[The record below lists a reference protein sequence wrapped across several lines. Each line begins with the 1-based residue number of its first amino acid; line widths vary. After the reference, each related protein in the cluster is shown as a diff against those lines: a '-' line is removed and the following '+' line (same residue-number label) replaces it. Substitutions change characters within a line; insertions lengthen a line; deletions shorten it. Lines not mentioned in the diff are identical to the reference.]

1 MQLRTNNLKFMNKTT
16 TLFAMLI
23 SISAQFYAQEITEQD
38 STITKQDTVSVKN
51 TLVIQD
57 TLTVKESLAV
67 GDTLTNGNSIVATGL
82 SVNDSLAIKKEAD
95 TIKPVFQKMKIDGV
109 AAVIGENVILDS
121 DIDIQYQQLIS
132 EGVSSADVSRCELA
146 GSLFENK
153 LYAHHAVQDS
163 IVVRDA
169 EINSMVDQQL
179 SYMTNELG
187 TVEKVLRLYKKDN
200 LDEFKKE
207 LFEIN
212 KSNRLSEQMR
222 SKIIEDIE
230 ITPEEVRE
238 FFDDIP
244 KDDRPLFGTEV
255 ELAQIVIEPKVPEE
269 EEQKVIDR
277 LNQFRED
284 IVEKGSS
291 FATKA
296 VLYSQ
301 DPGSKSTG
309 GKYTMNRKTNFAKEF
324 KDVAFSLGEQEVS
337 EPFKTDFGWH
347 LLKVD
352 KIRGEEIDV
361 RHILLVPDVTRKSVD
376 EAKRR
381 IDSIRTSIVS
391 KSIDFTEAARKFSDE
406 KETKEDGGQL
416 INPTTGDTHF
426 ELTKIDP
433 ILYDQVSK
441 LKTNE
446 VSLVI
451 PDQDRQGRKKFKLI
465 TVLNRYD
472 EHIADYS
479 KDYLKIQELALRK
492 KQIDAIRKWQNE
504 KITDTYI
511 KINGDYRDCEYSG
524 NWLKKEK

>member
-1 MQLRTNNLKFMNKTT
+1 MRLKINNLK
-16 TLFAMLI
+16 LI
-23 SISAQFYAQEITEQD
+23 IKNIAYLAILSIFGVNQIEAQDIIEDTEKEEEIEVAE
-38 STITKQDTVSVKN
+38 VSV
-51 TLVIQD
+51 
-57 TLTVKESLAV
+57 
-67 GDTLTNGNSIVATGL
+67 
-82 SVNDSLAIKKEAD
+82 DSL
-95 TIKPVFQKMKIDGV
+95 KPFERIKIDGV
-109 AAVIGENVILDS
+109 AAVIGEHVILDS
-121 DIDIQYQQLIS
+121 DIAVAYQQLIS
-132 EGVSSADVSRCELA
+132 EGVSKEDVSRCELA
-146 GSLFENK
+146 GSLFESK

-163 IVVRDA
+163 VIVSDGEV
-169 EINSMVDQQL
+169 NSMVDQQL
-179 SYMTNELG
+179 SYMTRELG
-187 TVEKVLRLYKKDN
+187 TLEKVLKFYKKDDI
-200 LDEFKKE
+200 DEFRKE

-222 SKIIEDIE
+222 SKIIEEVE

-244 KDDRPLFGTEV
+244 EDERPLFGTEL
-255 ELAQIVIEPKVPEE
+255 ELAQIVIEPKVPDE

-277 LNQFRED
+277 LKQFRTD
-284 IVEKGSS
+284 IVESGSS

-301 DPGSKSTG
+301 DPGSKSKG
-309 GKYTMNRKTNFAKEF
+309 GKYTLNRQTPFAKEF
-324 KDVAFSLGEQEVS
+324 KDIAFSLQEGEVS

-347 LLKVD
+347 IVQLDKV
-352 KIRGEEIDV
+352 RGEEIDV
-361 RHILLVPDVTRKSVD
+361 RHILLVPEVTRTSI
-376 EAKRR
+376 EGAKKLV
-381 IDSIRTSIVS
+381 DSIRTSIVDG
-391 KSIDFTEAARKFSDE
+391 KIGFKEAARQFSDE

-416 INPTTGDTHF
+416 LNPTTGDTRF

-472 EHIADYS
+472 EHIADYA

-492 KQIDAIRKWQNE
+492 KQIEAIRKWQEE
-504 KITDTYI
+504 KINDTYI
-511 KINGDYRDCEYSG
+511 KLNGEYRDCEYSG
-524 NWLKKEK
+524 NWLKKDK

>member
-1 MQLRTNNLKFMNKTT
+1 MK
-16 TLFAMLI
+16 
-23 SISAQFYAQEITEQD
+23 SIIKNATFLVALLLVGTGTQIYAQEIIED
-38 STITKQDTVSVKN
+38 VK
-51 TLVIQD
+51 
-57 TLTVKESLAV
+57 KEV
-67 GDTLTNGNSIVATGL
+67 EKKED
-82 SVNDSLAIKKEAD
+82 SVNPSDRI
-95 TIKPVFQKMKIDGV
+95 KIDGV
-109 AAVIGENVILDS
+109 AAVIGEYVILDS
-121 DIDIQYQQLIS
+121 DVTIAYQQLIS
-132 EGVSSADVSRCELA
+132 EGVSAADVSRCELA

-163 IVVRDA
+163 VLVTDA
-169 EINSMVDQQL
+169 EVSSMVDQQL
-179 SYMTNELG
+179 SYMIREIG
-187 TVEKVLRLYKKDN
+187 TIDKVIKYYRKESEED
-200 LDEFKKE
+200 FRKE

-212 KSNRLSEQMR
+212 KGNRLAEQMR
-222 SKIIEDIE
+222 SKIVEE
-230 ITPEEVRE
+230 VEVTPEEVRE
-238 FFDDIP
+238 FFDEIP
-244 KDDRPLFGTEV
+244 EDERPLFGTEL
-255 ELAQIVIEPKVPEE
+255 ELAQIVIDPKIPEE

-277 LNQFRED
+277 LKQFRTD
-284 IVEKGSS
+284 IVENGSS

-301 DPGSKSTG
+301 DPGSKSKG
-309 GKYTMNRKTNFAKEF
+309 GKYTLNRQTPFAKEF
-324 KDVAFSLGEQEVS
+324 KDVAFSLQVEEVS

-347 LLKVD
+347 IIQLDKV
-352 KIRGEEIDV
+352 RGEEIDV
-361 RHILLVPDVTRKSVD
+361 RHILLIPDVTRESV
-376 EAKRR
+376 EVAQKLV
-381 IDSIRTSIVS
+381 DSVRTEIVNGTIGF
-391 KSIDFTEAARKFSDE
+391 KDAARKFSDE

-416 INPTTGDTHF
+416 LNPTTGDTRF

-465 TVLNRYD
+465 TVLNRFD

-492 KQIDAIRKWQNE
+492 KQIEAIRKWQEE

-511 KINGDYRDCEYSG
+511 KINGEYRDCEYSG

>member
-1 MQLRTNNLKFMNKTT
+1 MLLKTNNLK
-16 TLFAMLI
+16 
-23 SISAQFYAQEITEQD
+23 SIINNITSLVTVLLLSVCSHIHAQE
-38 STITKQDTVSVKN
+38 
-51 TLVIQD
+51 VIED
-57 TLTVKESLAV
+57 A
-67 GDTLTNGNSIVATGL
+67 
-82 SVNDSLAIKKEAD
+82 KKEVEKRED
-95 TIKPVFQKMKIDGV
+95 SIKPSDKIKIDGV
-109 AAVIGENVILDS
+109 AAVIGEHVILDS
-121 DIDIQYQQLIS
+121 DITIAYQQLIS
-132 EGVSSADVSRCELA
+132 EGVSAADVSRCELA

-163 IVVRDA
+163 VLVTDA
-169 EINSMVDQQL
+169 EVNSMVDQQL
-179 SYMTNELG
+179 SYMTREIG
-187 TVEKVLRLYKKDN
+187 TMEKVLKFYRKDSQE
-200 LDEFKKE
+200 EFRKE

-212 KSNRLSEQMR
+212 KSNRLAEQMR
-222 SKIIEDIE
+222 SKIVEDVE

-244 KDDRPLFGTEV
+244 KEERPLFGTEL
-255 ELAQIVIEPKVPEE
+255 ELAQIVIEPKIPEE

-277 LNQFRED
+277 LKEFRTD

-301 DPGSKSTG
+301 DPGSKSKG
-309 GKYTMNRKTNFAKEF
+309 GKYTLNRQTPFAKEF
-324 KDVAFSLGEQEVS
+324 KDVAFSLQVGEVS

-347 LLKVD
+347 IIQLD

-361 RHILLVPDVTRKSVD
+361 RHILLIPDVTRESV
-376 EAKRR
+376 EVAQKLV
-381 IDSIRTSIVS
+381 DSVRAAVVS
-391 KSIDFTEAARKFSDE
+391 GTIGFKEAARKFSDE

-416 INPTTGDTHF
+416 LNPTTGDTRF

-465 TVLNRYD
+465 TVLNRFD

-479 KDYLKIQELALRK
+479 KDYLKIQELGLRK
-492 KQIDAIRKWQNE
+492 KQIEVIRKWQEE
-504 KITDTYI
+504 KIDATYI
-511 KINGDYRDCEYSG
+511 KINGEYRDCEYSG

>member
-1 MQLRTNNLKFMNKTT
+1 MLLKTNNLKSIIKNAICLAALL
-16 TLFAMLI
+16 LFGAGTQI
-23 SISAQFYAQEITEQD
+23 YAQEIIED
-38 STITKQDTVSVKN
+38 V
-51 TLVIQD
+51 
-57 TLTVKESLAV
+57 
-67 GDTLTNGNSIVATGL
+67 
-82 SVNDSLAIKKEAD
+82 KKEAEKKED
-95 TIKPVFQKMKIDGV
+95 SVKPFEKVKIDGV
-109 AAVIGENVILDS
+109 AAVIGEYVILDS
-121 DIDIQYQQLIS
+121 DVAIAYQQLIS
-132 EGVSSADVSRCELA
+132 EGVSAADVSRCELA

-163 IVVRDA
+163 VLVTEA
-169 EINSMVDQQL
+169 EVNSMVDQQL
-179 SYMTNELG
+179 SYMTRELG
-187 TVEKVLRLYKKDN
+187 TMDKVLKFYRKDSEE
-200 LDEFKKE
+200 DFRKE

-212 KSNRLSEQMR
+212 KGNRLAEQMR
-222 SKIIEDIE
+222 SKIVEDVE
-230 ITPEEVRE
+230 VTPEEVRE

-244 KDDRPLFGTEV
+244 EDERPLFGTEL
-255 ELAQIVIEPKVPEE
+255 ELAQIVIDPKIPEE

-277 LNQFRED
+277 LKQFRTD
-284 IVEKGSS
+284 IVENGSS

-301 DPGSKSTG
+301 DPGSKSKG
-309 GKYTMNRKTNFAKEF
+309 GKYTLNRQTPFAKEF
-324 KDVAFSLGEQEVS
+324 KDVAFSLQVGEVS

-347 LLKVD
+347 IIQLDKV
-352 KIRGEEIDV
+352 RGEEIDV
-361 RHILLVPDVTRKSVD
+361 RHILLTPDVTRESIEV
-376 EAKRR
+376 AKKLV
-381 IDSIRTSIVS
+381 DSIRAEVVNGTIGF
-391 KSIDFTEAARKFSDE
+391 KDAARKFSDE

-416 INPTTGDTHF
+416 LNPTTGDTRF

-465 TVLNRYD
+465 TVLNRFD

-492 KQIDAIRKWQNE
+492 KQIEAIRKWQEE
-504 KITDTYI
+504 KINDTYI
-511 KINGDYRDCEYSG
+511 KINGEYRDCEYSG

>member
-1 MQLRTNNLKFMNKTT
+1 MK
-16 TLFAMLI
+16 
-23 SISAQFYAQEITEQD
+23 SIIKNATFLVALLLVGTGTQIYAQEIIED
-38 STITKQDTVSVKN
+38 VK
-51 TLVIQD
+51 
-57 TLTVKESLAV
+57 KEV
-67 GDTLTNGNSIVATGL
+67 EKKED
-82 SVNDSLAIKKEAD
+82 SVNPSDRI
-95 TIKPVFQKMKIDGV
+95 KIDGV
-109 AAVIGENVILDS
+109 AAVIGEYVILDS
-121 DIDIQYQQLIS
+121 DVTIAYQQLIS
-132 EGVSSADVSRCELA
+132 EGVSATDVSRCELA

-163 IVVRDA
+163 VLVTDA
-169 EINSMVDQQL
+169 EVSSMVDQQL
-179 SYMTNELG
+179 SYMIREIG
-187 TVEKVLRLYKKDN
+187 TIDKVIKYYRKESEED
-200 LDEFKKE
+200 FRKE

-212 KSNRLSEQMR
+212 KGNRLAEQMR
-222 SKIIEDIE
+222 SKIVEE
-230 ITPEEVRE
+230 VEVTPEEVRE
-238 FFDDIP
+238 FFDEIP
-244 KDDRPLFGTEV
+244 EDERPLFGTEL
-255 ELAQIVIEPKVPEE
+255 ELAQIVIDPKIPEE

-277 LNQFRED
+277 LKQFRTD
-284 IVEKGSS
+284 IVENGSS

-301 DPGSKSTG
+301 DPGSKSKG
-309 GKYTMNRKTNFAKEF
+309 GKYTLNRQTPFAKEF
-324 KDVAFSLGEQEVS
+324 KDVAFSLQVEEVS

-347 LLKVD
+347 IIQLDKV
-352 KIRGEEIDV
+352 RGEEIDV
-361 RHILLVPDVTRKSVD
+361 RHILLIPDVTRESV
-376 EAKRR
+376 EVAQKLV
-381 IDSIRTSIVS
+381 DSVRTEIVNGTIGF
-391 KSIDFTEAARKFSDE
+391 KDAARKFSDE

-416 INPTTGDTHF
+416 LNPTTGDTRF

-465 TVLNRYD
+465 TVLNRFD

-492 KQIDAIRKWQNE
+492 KQIEAIRKWQEE

-511 KINGDYRDCEYSG
+511 KINGEYRDCEYSG

>member
-1 MQLRTNNLKFMNKTT
+1 MK
-16 TLFAMLI
+16 LI
-23 SISAQFYAQEITEQD
+23 SKKILYTAVLLLLVSSMPIYAQEIIDDE
-38 STITKQDTVSVKN
+38 
-51 TLVIQD
+51 
-57 TLTVKESLAV
+57 VKEV
-67 GDTLTNGNSIVATGL
+67 TEEKNE
-82 SVNDSLAIKKEAD
+82 SVEPSQRI
-95 TIKPVFQKMKIDGV
+95 KIDGV
-109 AAVIGENVILDS
+109 AAVIGEYVILDS
-121 DIDIQYQQLIS
+121 DVAIAYQQLVS
-132 EGVSSADVSRCELA
+132 EGVSVEDVSRCQLA

-163 IVVRDA
+163 VLVTDA
-169 EINSMVDQQL
+169 EVNSMVDQQL
-179 SYMTNELG
+179 SYMTRELG
-187 TVEKVLRLYKKDN
+187 TIEKVLKLYKKDD
-200 LDEFKKE
+200 LDDFKKE
-207 LFEIN
+207 LFQIN
-212 KSNRLSEQMR
+212 KANRLSEQMR
-222 SKIIEDIE
+222 SKIIEEVE

-238 FFDDIP
+238 FFDEIP
-244 KDDRPLFGTEV
+244 EKERPLFGTEI

-277 LNQFRED
+277 LKQFRID
-284 IVEKGSS
+284 IIENGSS

-309 GKYTMNRKTNFAKEF
+309 GKYTINRQAQFAKEF
-324 KDVAFSLGEQEVS
+324 KDVAFSLQEGEVS

-347 LLKVD
+347 IVQLD
-352 KIRGEEIDV
+352 KIKGENIDV
-361 RHILLVPDVTRKSVD
+361 RHILLVPEVTRESIDK
-376 EAKRR
+376 AKKLV
-381 IDSIRTSIVS
+381 DSIRTGIISGNM
-391 KSIDFTEAARKFSDE
+391 DFKKAARKFSDE

-416 INPTTGDTHF
+416 LNPTTGDTRF

-441 LKTNE
+441 LKMNE

-472 EHIADYS
+472 EHIANYS

-492 KQIDAIRKWQNE
+492 KQITAIRKWQEE
-504 KITDTYI
+504 KINDTYV
-511 KINGDYRDCEYSG
+511 KLNGDYRDCEYSG

>member
-1 MQLRTNNLKFMNKTT
+1 MLLKTNNLKSIIKNATWLAVLM
-16 TLFAMLI
+16 LFCAGT
-23 SISAQFYAQEITEQD
+23 QVYAQEIIEDVKKKTEKKED
-38 STITKQDTVSVKN
+38 SVKPFER
-51 TLVIQD
+51 I
-57 TLTVKESLAV
+57 
-67 GDTLTNGNSIVATGL
+67 
-82 SVNDSLAIKKEAD
+82 
-95 TIKPVFQKMKIDGV
+95 KIDGV
-109 AAVIGENVILDS
+109 AAVIGEYVILES
-121 DIDIQYQQLIS
+121 DITIAYQQLIS
-132 EGVSSADVSRCELA
+132 EGVSAEDVGRCELA

-163 IVVRDA
+163 VIVTDA
-169 EINSMVDQQL
+169 EVNSMVDQQL
-179 SYMTNELG
+179 SYMTRELG
-187 TVEKVLRLYKKDN
+187 TLDKVLKFYRKDSEE
-200 LDEFKKE
+200 DFRKE

-212 KSNRLSEQMR
+212 KGNRLAEQMR
-222 SKIIEDIE
+222 SKIVEDVE

-238 FFDDIP
+238 FFDEIP
-244 KDDRPLFGTEV
+244 EDERPLFGTEL
-255 ELAQIVIEPKVPEE
+255 ELAQIVIEPKIPDE

-277 LNQFRED
+277 LKQFRID
-284 IVEKGSS
+284 ILENGSS

-301 DPGSKSTG
+301 DPGSKSKG
-309 GKYTMNRKTNFAKEF
+309 GKYTLNRQTPFAKEF
-324 KDVAFSLGEQEVS
+324 KDVAFSLQEGEVS
-337 EPFKTDFGWH
+337 EPFLTDFGWH
-347 LLKVD
+347 IIQLD

-361 RHILLVPDVTRKSVD
+361 RHILLIPDVTRESV
-376 EAKRR
+376 EVAQKLV
-381 IDSIRTSIVS
+381 DSVRTAVVS
-391 KSIDFTEAARKFSDE
+391 GTIDFKEAARKFSNE

-416 INPTTGDTHF
+416 LNPTTGDTRF

-465 TVLNRYD
+465 TVLNRFD

-492 KQIDAIRKWQNE
+492 KQIEAIRKWQEE
-504 KITDTYI
+504 KISDTYI
-511 KINGDYRDCEYSG
+511 KINGEYRDCEFSG

>member
-1 MQLRTNNLKFMNKTT
+1 MLLKTNNLK
-16 TLFAMLI
+16 
-23 SISAQFYAQEITEQD
+23 SIIKNVICLSVLLMSSTSIKIYSQEIIEDEKKEEIAQE
-38 STITKQDTVSVKN
+38 DTSDK
-51 TLVIQD
+51 
-57 TLTVKESLAV
+57 S
-67 GDTLTNGNSIVATGL
+67 
-82 SVNDSLAIKKEAD
+82 
-95 TIKPVFQKMKIDGV
+95 FQKIKIDGV
-109 AAVIGENVILDS
+109 AAVIGEYVILES
-121 DIDIQYQQLIS
+121 DITIAYQQLLS
-132 EGVSSADVSRCELA
+132 EGVSAADVSRCELA

-163 IVVRDA
+163 VIVTDA
-169 EINSMVDQQL
+169 EVNSMVDQQL
-179 SYMTNELG
+179 NYMTRELG
-187 TVEKVLRLYKKDN
+187 TLDKVLKFYKKESEAD
-200 LDEFKKE
+200 FRKE

-212 KSNRLSEQMR
+212 KGNRLAEQMR
-222 SKIIEDIE
+222 SKIVEGIE

-238 FFDDIP
+238 FFDEIP
-244 KDDRPLFGTEV
+244 EEERPLFGTEL
-255 ELAQIVIEPKVPEE
+255 ELAQIVIEPQIPDE

-277 LNQFRED
+277 LKQFRTD
-284 IVEKGSS
+284 IVENGSS

-301 DPGSKSTG
+301 DPGSKSKG
-309 GKYTMNRKTNFAKEF
+309 GKYTLNRQTPFAKEF
-324 KDVAFSLGEQEVS
+324 KDVAFSLQVGEVS

-347 LLKVD
+347 IIQLD

-361 RHILLVPDVTRKSVD
+361 RHILLIPDVTRESV
-376 EAKRR
+376 EVAQKLV
-381 IDSIRTSIVS
+381 DSVRTAVVSGSIGF
-391 KSIDFTEAARKFSDE
+391 KEAARKFSDE

-416 INPTTGDTHF
+416 LNPTTGDTRF

-472 EHIADYS
+472 EHIADYA

-492 KQIDAIRKWQNE
+492 KQIEAIREWQDE
-504 KITDTYI
+504 KINDTYI
-511 KINGDYRDCEYSG
+511 KINGDYRDCEFSG

>member
-1 MQLRTNNLKFMNKTT
+1 MLLKTNNLK
-16 TLFAMLI
+16 
-23 SISAQFYAQEITEQD
+23 SIIKNSICLSILLMANASIKIYSQEIIEDEKKEEIAQE
-38 STITKQDTVSVKN
+38 DTTDKS
-51 TLVIQD
+51 
-57 TLTVKESLAV
+57 
-67 GDTLTNGNSIVATGL
+67 
-82 SVNDSLAIKKEAD
+82 
-95 TIKPVFQKMKIDGV
+95 FQKIKIDGV
-109 AAVIGENVILDS
+109 AAVIGEYVILES
-121 DIDIQYQQLIS
+121 DITIAYQQLLS
-132 EGVSSADVSRCELA
+132 EGVSAADVSRCELA

-163 IVVRDA
+163 VLVTDA
-169 EINSMVDQQL
+169 EINSMVDQQIN
-179 SYMTNELG
+179 YMTTQLG
-187 TVEKVLRLYKKDN
+187 TLDKVLKFYKKDSEA
-200 LDEFKKE
+200 DFRKE
-207 LFEIN
+207 LFEVN
-212 KSNRLSEQMR
+212 KGNRLAEQMR
-222 SKIIEDIE
+222 SKIIESIE

-238 FFDDIP
+238 FFDEIP
-244 KDDRPLFGTEV
+244 DEERPLFGTEL
-255 ELAQIVIEPKVPEE
+255 ELAQIVIEPQIPDE

-277 LNQFRED
+277 LKQFRTD
-284 IVEKGSS
+284 ILENGSS

-301 DPGSKSTG
+301 DPGSKSKG
-309 GKYTMNRKTNFAKEF
+309 GKYTLNRQTPFAKEF
-324 KDVAFSLGEQEVS
+324 KDVAFSLQEGEVS

-347 LLKVD
+347 IIQLD

-361 RHILLVPDVTRKSVD
+361 RHILLIPDVTRESV
-376 EAKRR
+376 EVAQKLV
-381 IDSIRTSIVS
+381 DSVRTAVVSGSIGF
-391 KSIDFTEAARKFSDE
+391 KEAARKFSDE

-416 INPTTGDTHF
+416 LNPTTGDTRF

-472 EHIADYS
+472 EHIADYA

-492 KQIDAIRKWQNE
+492 KQIEAIREWQDE
-504 KITDTYI
+504 KINDTYI
-511 KINGDYRDCEYSG
+511 KINGDYRDCEFSG

>member
-1 MQLRTNNLKFMNKTT
+1 MSSTGIKIYSQEIIEDEKKEE
-16 TLFAMLI
+16 I
-23 SISAQFYAQEITEQD
+23 AQE
-38 STITKQDTVSVKN
+38 DTSDK
-51 TLVIQD
+51 
-57 TLTVKESLAV
+57 S
-67 GDTLTNGNSIVATGL
+67 
-82 SVNDSLAIKKEAD
+82 
-95 TIKPVFQKMKIDGV
+95 FQKIKIDGV
-109 AAVIGENVILDS
+109 AAVIGEYVILES
-121 DIDIQYQQLIS
+121 DITIAYQQLLS
-132 EGVSSADVSRCELA
+132 EGVSAADVSRCELA

-163 IVVRDA
+163 VIVTDA
-169 EINSMVDQQL
+169 EVNSMVDQQL
-179 SYMTNELG
+179 NYMTRELG
-187 TVEKVLRLYKKDN
+187 TLDKVLKFYKKESEAD
-200 LDEFKKE
+200 FRKE

-212 KSNRLSEQMR
+212 KGNRLAEQMR
-222 SKIIEDIE
+222 SKIVEGIE

-238 FFDDIP
+238 FFDEIP
-244 KDDRPLFGTEV
+244 EEERPLFGTEL
-255 ELAQIVIEPKVPEE
+255 ELAQIVIEPQIPDE

-277 LNQFRED
+277 LKQFRTD
-284 IVEKGSS
+284 IVENGSS

-301 DPGSKSTG
+301 DPGSKSKG
-309 GKYTMNRKTNFAKEF
+309 GKYTLNRQTPFAKEF
-324 KDVAFSLGEQEVS
+324 KDVAFSLQVGEVS

-347 LLKVD
+347 IIQLD

-361 RHILLVPDVTRKSVD
+361 RHILLIPDVTRESV
-376 EAKRR
+376 EVAQKLV
-381 IDSIRTSIVS
+381 DSVRTAVVSGSIGF
-391 KSIDFTEAARKFSDE
+391 KEAARKFSDE

-416 INPTTGDTHF
+416 LNPTTGDTRF

-472 EHIADYS
+472 EHIADYA

-492 KQIDAIRKWQNE
+492 KQIEAIREWQDE
-504 KITDTYI
+504 KINDTYI
-511 KINGDYRDCEYSG
+511 KINGDYRDCEFSG

>member
-1 MQLRTNNLKFMNKTT
+1 MQLRTNNLKYTIK
-16 TLFAMLI
+16 I
-23 SISAQFYAQEITEQD
+23 SIVCTILTFSTPLFAQEIIEDEVKD
-38 STITKQDTVSVKN
+38 SIIVN
-51 TLVIQD
+51 D
-57 TLTVKESLAV
+57 TLAA
-67 GDTLTNGNSIVATGL
+67 SI
-82 SVNDSLAIKKEAD
+82 DSLK
-95 TIKPVFQKMKIDGV
+95 TVVVPPKPFQRMKVDGV
-109 AAVIGENVILDS
+109 AAVIGEHVILDS
-121 DIDIQYQQLIS
+121 DIDIAYRQLVS
-132 EGVSSADVSRCELA
+132 EGVSASDVSRCELA

-163 IVVRDA
+163 IEVRDA
-169 EINSMVDQQL
+169 EVNSMVDQQL

-187 TVEKVLRLYKKDN
+187 TIEKVLRFYKKDN
-200 LDEFKKE
+200 VEDFKKE

-222 SKIIEDIE
+222 TKIISDIE
-230 ITPEEVRE
+230 VTPEEIRE
-238 FFDDIP
+238 FFEEIP
-244 KDDRPLFGTEV
+244 VKERPLFGTEV
-255 ELAQIVIEPKVPEE
+255 ELAQIVIEPEIPEE

-277 LNQFRED
+277 LKQFRED
-284 IVEKGSS
+284 IVENGSS

-309 GKYTMNRKTNFAKEF
+309 GKYTLDRQTNFAKEF
-324 KDVAFSLGEQEVS
+324 KDVAFSLQEGEVS

-347 LLKVD
+347 IVKVD

-361 RHILLVPDVTRKSVD
+361 RHILLTPEVTRQSVD
-376 EAKRR
+376 KAKKM
-381 IDSIRTSIVS
+381 IDSIRNSIVS
-391 KSIDFTEAARKFSDE
+391 GSIKFTEAARKFSDE

-441 LKTNE
+441 LKTDE

-472 EHIADYS
+472 EHIADYA

-511 KINGDYRDCEYSG
+511 KINGEYRDCDYSG

>member
-1 MQLRTNNLKFMNKTT
+1 MKSIIKNATWLAVLM
-16 TLFAMLI
+16 LFCAGT
-23 SISAQFYAQEITEQD
+23 QVYAQEIIEDVKKKTEKKED
-38 STITKQDTVSVKN
+38 SVKPFER
-51 TLVIQD
+51 I
-57 TLTVKESLAV
+57 
-67 GDTLTNGNSIVATGL
+67 
-82 SVNDSLAIKKEAD
+82 
-95 TIKPVFQKMKIDGV
+95 KIDGV
-109 AAVIGENVILDS
+109 AAVIGEYVILES
-121 DIDIQYQQLIS
+121 DITIAYQQLIS
-132 EGVSSADVSRCELA
+132 EGVSAEDVGRCELA

-163 IVVRDA
+163 VIVTDA
-169 EINSMVDQQL
+169 EVNSMVDQQL
-179 SYMTNELG
+179 SYMTRELG
-187 TVEKVLRLYKKDN
+187 TLDKVLKFYRKDSEE
-200 LDEFKKE
+200 DFRKE

-212 KSNRLSEQMR
+212 KGNRLAEQMR
-222 SKIIEDIE
+222 SKIVEDVE

-238 FFDDIP
+238 FFDEIP
-244 KDDRPLFGTEV
+244 EDERPLFGTEL
-255 ELAQIVIEPKVPEE
+255 ELAQIVIEPKIPDE

-277 LNQFRED
+277 LKQFRID
-284 IVEKGSS
+284 ILENGSS

-301 DPGSKSTG
+301 DPGSKSKG
-309 GKYTMNRKTNFAKEF
+309 GKYTLNRQTPFAKEF
-324 KDVAFSLGEQEVS
+324 KDVAFSLQEGEVS
-337 EPFKTDFGWH
+337 EPFLTDFGWH
-347 LLKVD
+347 IIQLD

-361 RHILLVPDVTRKSVD
+361 RHILLIPDVTRESV
-376 EAKRR
+376 EVAQKLV
-381 IDSIRTSIVS
+381 DSVRTAVVS
-391 KSIDFTEAARKFSDE
+391 GTIDFKEAARKFSNE

-416 INPTTGDTHF
+416 LNPTTGDTRF

-465 TVLNRYD
+465 TVLNRFD

-492 KQIDAIRKWQNE
+492 KQIEAIRKWQEE
-504 KITDTYI
+504 KISDTYI
-511 KINGDYRDCEYSG
+511 KINGEYRDCEFSG

>member
-1 MQLRTNNLKFMNKTT
+1 MQLRTNNLK
-16 TLFAMLI
+16 
-23 SISAQFYAQEITEQD
+23 SIIKPIIFFTILAVSIHTKLNAQEIIED
-38 STITKQDTVSVKN
+38 VKKNDVIVKN
-51 TLVIQD
+51 D
-57 TLTVKESLAV
+57 TINVTV
-67 GDTLTNGNSIVATGL
+67 
-82 SVNDSLAIKKEAD
+82 DSLKIAKDPIKEQ
-95 TIKPVFQKMKIDGV
+95 FQRRKIDGV
-109 AAVIGENVILDS
+109 AAVIGESVILDS
-121 DIDIQYQQLIS
+121 DVDIAYQQLVS
-132 EGVSSADVSRCELA
+132 EGVSASDVSRCELA

-163 IVVRDA
+163 IEIRDA
-169 EINSMVDQQL
+169 EVNSMVDQQL
-179 SYMTNELG
+179 GYMTKELG
-187 TVEKVLRLYKKDN
+187 TIDKVLRFYKKDN
-200 LDEFKKE
+200 VEDFRKE

-212 KSNRLSEQMR
+212 KSNRLSERMR
-222 SKIIEDIE
+222 TKIIEGIE

-238 FFDDIP
+238 FFNEIP
-244 KDDRPLFGTEV
+244 KDERPLFGTEV
-255 ELAQIVIEPKVPEE
+255 ELAQIVIEPEVTQ
-269 EEQKVIDR
+269 EEQQKVVDR

-284 IVEKGSS
+284 IVERGSS

-309 GKYTMNRKTNFAKEF
+309 GKYTLDRQTNFAKEF
-324 KDVAFSLGEQEVS
+324 KDVAFSLQEGEVS

-347 LLKVD
+347 IVKVD

-361 RHILLVPDVTRKSVD
+361 RHILLTPEETRRSV
-376 EAKRR
+376 EKAKKH
-381 IDSIRTSIVS
+381 IDSLRTSIVS
-391 KSIDFTEAARKFSDE
+391 GSIDFKEAARKFSDE

-451 PDQDRQGRKKFKLI
+451 PDQDRQGKKKFKII

-492 KQIDAIRKWQNE
+492 KQINAIREWQNE
-504 KITDTYI
+504 KIIDTYV
-511 KINGDYRDCEYSG
+511 KINGEYRDCEYSG

>member
-1 MQLRTNNLKFMNKTT
+1 MQLRTNNLKSIIKTT
-16 TLFAMLI
+16 IFFAIFGLGMN
-23 SISAQFYAQEITEQD
+23 AQLQAQEIIEDVKKD
-38 STITKQDTVSVKN
+38 SIVKN
-51 TLVIQD
+51 D
-57 TLTVKESLAV
+57 T
-67 GDTLTNGNSIVATGL
+67 IPATI
-82 SVNDSLAIKKEAD
+82 DSLRVAKDPIKE
-95 TIKPVFQKMKIDGV
+95 PFQRRKIDGV
-109 AAVIGENVILDS
+109 AAVIGESVILDS
-121 DIDIQYQQLIS
+121 DIDIAYKQLMS
-132 EGVSSADVSRCELA
+132 EGVSATDVSRCELA

-163 IVVRDA
+163 IVIRDA
-169 EINSMVDQQL
+169 EVNSMVDQQL
-179 SYMTNELG
+179 SYMTQEIG
-187 TVEKVLRLYKKDN
+187 TIDKVLRFYKKDN
-200 LDEFKKE
+200 VEEFRKE

-222 SKIIEDIE
+222 TKIIEGIE

-238 FFDDIP
+238 FFNDIP
-244 KDDRPLFGTEV
+244 EAERPLFGTEI
-255 ELAQIVIEPKVPEE
+255 ELAQIVIEPEIPQE

-277 LNQFRED
+277 LNEFRED
-284 IVEKGSS
+284 IVEKGAS

-301 DPGSKSTG
+301 DPGSKPTG
-309 GKYTMNRKTNFAKEF
+309 GKYTLNRQTNFAKEF
-324 KDVAFSLGEQEVS
+324 KDVAFSLEEGEVS

-347 LLKVD
+347 IVKVD

-361 RHILLVPDVTRKSVD
+361 RHILLTPEVTRKSVD
-376 EAKRR
+376 KAKKL
-381 IDSIRTSIVS
+381 IDSLRTSIIS
-391 KSIDFTEAARKFSDE
+391 GSIKFTEAARKFSDE
-406 KETKEDGGQL
+406 KETREDGGQL
-416 INPTTGDTHF
+416 LNPTTGDTHF

-451 PDQDRQGRKKFKLI
+451 PDQDRQGKKKFKLI

-504 KITDTYI
+504 KIMDTYV

>member
-1 MQLRTNNLKFMNKTT
+1 MQLKTNNLKLIIKNTICFVVFV
-16 TLFAMLI
+16 LFGI
-23 SISAQFYAQEITEQD
+23 NTQIHAQEIIED
-38 STITKQDTVSVKN
+38 VKKETVKKETVKKEDSVKPS
-51 TLVIQD
+51 D
-57 TLTVKESLAV
+57 R
-67 GDTLTNGNSIVATGL
+67 
-82 SVNDSLAIKKEAD
+82 IK
-95 TIKPVFQKMKIDGV
+95 VDGV
-109 AAVIGENVILDS
+109 AAVIGEYVILES
-121 DIDIQYQQLIS
+121 DITIAYQQLIS
-132 EGVSSADVSRCELA
+132 EGVSAADVSRCELA

-163 IVVRDA
+163 VLVTDA
-169 EINSMVDQQL
+169 EVNSMVDQQL
-179 SYMTNELG
+179 SYMTRELG
-187 TVEKVLRLYKKDN
+187 TLDKVLKFYRKDSQE
-200 LDEFKKE
+200 EFRKE

-212 KSNRLSEQMR
+212 KGNKLAEQMR
-222 SKIIEDIE
+222 SKIVENVE

-238 FFDDIP
+238 FFDEIP
-244 KDDRPLFGTEV
+244 KEERPLFGTEL
-255 ELAQIVIEPKVPEE
+255 ELAQIVIEPKIPEE

-277 LNQFRED
+277 LKQFRTD
-284 IVEKGSS
+284 IVENGSS

-309 GKYTMNRKTNFAKEF
+309 GKYTLNRQTPFAKEF
-324 KDVAFSLGEQEVS
+324 KDVAFSLQVGEVS

-347 LLKVD
+347 IIQLDKV
-352 KIRGEEIDV
+352 RGEEIDV
-361 RHILLVPDVTRKSVD
+361 RHILLVPDVTKESV
-376 EAKRR
+376 EVAQKLV
-381 IDSIRTSIVS
+381 DSVRTLVVS
-391 KSIDFTEAARKFSDE
+391 GNMKFKEAARKFSDE

-416 INPTTGDTHF
+416 LNPTTGDTRF

-465 TVLNRYD
+465 TVLNRFD
-472 EHIADYS
+472 EHISDYA

-492 KQIDAIRKWQNE
+492 KQIEAIRKWQEE
-504 KITDTYI
+504 KINDTYI
-511 KINGDYRDCEYSG
+511 KINGEYRDCEFSG

>member
-1 MQLRTNNLKFMNKTT
+1 MQSRINNLKSITKTSIFCGV
-16 TLFAMLI
+16 LF
-23 SISAQFYAQEITEQD
+23 SACLGQLSAQEIIPEETD
-38 STITKQDTVSVKN
+38 SIIKS
-51 TLVIQD
+51 D
-57 TLTVKESLAV
+57 TLA
-67 GDTLTNGNSIVATGL
+67 AA
-82 SVNDSLAIKKEAD
+82 NDSLKVQ
-95 TIKPVFQKMKIDGV
+95 KPVVKEPFKRTKIDGV
-109 AAVIGENVILDS
+109 AAVIGESVILDS
-121 DIDIQYQQLIS
+121 DIDIAYQQLIN
-132 EGVSSADVSRCELA
+132 EGVSSGDVSRCELA

-153 LYAHHAVQDS
+153 LYAHHAVVDS

-179 SYMTNELG
+179 AYMTNELG
-187 TVEKVLRLYKKDN
+187 TVEKVLKLYKKDN
-200 LDEFKKE
+200 LTDFKKE

-212 KSNRLSEQMR
+212 KSNRLSERMR
-222 SKIIEDIE
+222 TKIIENIE

-244 KDDRPLFGTEV
+244 EGERPQFGTEV
-255 ELAQIVIEPKVPEE
+255 ELAQIVIEPEIPEE
-269 EEQKVIDR
+269 EEQKVVDR

-284 IVEKGSS
+284 IVERGSS

-309 GKYTMNRKTNFAKEF
+309 GKYTLDRQTNFAKEF
-324 KDVAFSLGEQEVS
+324 KDVAFSLQEGEVS
-337 EPFKTDFGWH
+337 EPFQTDFGWH
-347 LLKVD
+347 IVKVD

-361 RHILLVPDVTRKSVD
+361 RHILLIPEVTRASV
-376 EAKRR
+376 EKAKTQ
-381 IDSIRTSIVS
+381 IDSIRGSIVS
-391 KSIDFTEAARKFSDE
+391 GSIEFKEAARKFSDE

-451 PDQDRQGRKKFKLI
+451 PDQDRQGRKKYKLI

-504 KITDTYI
+504 KILDTYV
-511 KINGDYRDCEYSG
+511 KINGEYRDCAYSG

>member
-1 MQLRTNNLKFMNKTT
+1 MQLRTNNLKSIIKITVCFTILLVGINT
-16 TLFAMLI
+16 TL
-23 SISAQFYAQEITEQD
+23 SAQEIIED
-38 STITKQDTVSVKN
+38 IKKDDIPVKN
-51 TLVIQD
+51 DSISITADSLKIAKD
-57 TLTVKESLAV
+57 PVKE
-67 GDTLTNGNSIVATGL
+67 
-82 SVNDSLAIKKEAD
+82 
-95 TIKPVFQKMKIDGV
+95 PFQRRKIDGV
-109 AAVIGENVILDS
+109 AAVIGESVILDS
-121 DIDIQYQQLIS
+121 DIDIAYQQLIS
-132 EGVSSADVSRCELA
+132 EGVSAGDVSRCELA

-163 IVVRDA
+163 IEVRDA
-169 EINSMVDQQL
+169 EVNSMVDQQL
-179 SYMTNELG
+179 NYMTRELG
-187 TVEKVLRLYKKDN
+187 TIDKVLRFYKKDN
-200 LDEFKKE
+200 VQDFRKE

-212 KSNRLSEQMR
+212 KANRLSELMR
-222 SKIIEDIE
+222 TNIIEGIE

-238 FFDDIP
+238 FFDEIP
-244 KDDRPLFGTEV
+244 KDERPLFGTEI
-255 ELAQIVIEPKVPEE
+255 ELAQIVIEPEVPQE

-284 IVEKGSS
+284 IVERGSS

-309 GKYTMNRKTNFAKEF
+309 GKYTLDRQTNFAKEF
-324 KDVAFSLGEQEVS
+324 KDVAFSLEEGEVS
-337 EPFKTDFGWH
+337 EPFKTNFGWH
-347 LLKVD
+347 IVKVD

-361 RHILLVPDVTRKSVD
+361 RHILLTPEVTRVSVD
-376 EAKRR
+376 KAKKL
-381 IDSIRTSIVS
+381 IDSLRTSIIS
-391 KSIDFTEAARKFSDE
+391 SSIDFKEAARKFSDE
-406 KETKEDGGQL
+406 KETREDGGQL
-416 INPTTGDTHF
+416 INPTTGDTRF

-451 PDQDRQGRKKFKLI
+451 PDQDRQGKRKFKLI

-472 EHIADYS
+472 EHIADYAQ
-479 KDYLKIQELALRK
+479 DYLKIQELALRK

-504 KITDTYI
+504 KITDTYV
-511 KINGDYRDCEYSG
+511 KINGEYRDCEYSG

>member
-1 MQLRTNNLKFMNKTT
+1 MLLKTNNLK
-16 TLFAMLI
+16 
-23 SISAQFYAQEITEQD
+23 SIIKNATFLVALLLVGTGTQIYAQEIIED
-38 STITKQDTVSVKN
+38 VK
-51 TLVIQD
+51 
-57 TLTVKESLAV
+57 KEV
-67 GDTLTNGNSIVATGL
+67 EKKED
-82 SVNDSLAIKKEAD
+82 SVNPSDRI
-95 TIKPVFQKMKIDGV
+95 KIDGV
-109 AAVIGENVILDS
+109 AAVIGEYVILDS
-121 DIDIQYQQLIS
+121 DVTIAYQQLIS
-132 EGVSSADVSRCELA
+132 EGVSATDVSRCELA

-163 IVVRDA
+163 VLVTDA
-169 EINSMVDQQL
+169 EVSSMVDQQL
-179 SYMTNELG
+179 SYMIREIG
-187 TVEKVLRLYKKDN
+187 TIDKVIKYYRKESEED
-200 LDEFKKE
+200 FRKE

-212 KSNRLSEQMR
+212 KGNRLAEQMR
-222 SKIIEDIE
+222 SKIVEE
-230 ITPEEVRE
+230 VEVTPEEVRE
-238 FFDDIP
+238 FFDEIP
-244 KDDRPLFGTEV
+244 EDERPLFGTEL
-255 ELAQIVIEPKVPEE
+255 ELAQIVIDPKIPEE

-277 LNQFRED
+277 LKQFRTD
-284 IVEKGSS
+284 IVENGSS

-301 DPGSKSTG
+301 DPGSKSKG
-309 GKYTMNRKTNFAKEF
+309 GKYTLNRQTPFAKEF
-324 KDVAFSLGEQEVS
+324 KDVAFSLQVEEVS

-347 LLKVD
+347 IIQLDKV
-352 KIRGEEIDV
+352 RGEEIDV
-361 RHILLVPDVTRKSVD
+361 RHILLIPDVTRESV
-376 EAKRR
+376 EVAQKLV
-381 IDSIRTSIVS
+381 DSVRTEIVNGTIGF
-391 KSIDFTEAARKFSDE
+391 KDAARKFSDE

-416 INPTTGDTHF
+416 LNPTTGDTRF

-465 TVLNRYD
+465 TVLNRFD

-492 KQIDAIRKWQNE
+492 KQIEAIRKWQEE

-511 KINGDYRDCEYSG
+511 KINGEYRDCEYSG

>member
-1 MQLRTNNLKFMNKTT
+1 MQLRTNNLRFTIKI
-16 TLFAMLI
+16 FALSTMLI
-23 SISAQFYAQEITEQD
+23 IGAKVGVAQEIIED
-38 STITKQDTVSVKN
+38 EVK
-51 TLVIQD
+51 
-57 TLTVKESLAV
+57 
-67 GDTLTNGNSIVATGL
+67 
-82 SVNDSLAIKKEAD
+82 D
-95 TIKPVFQKMKIDGV
+95 TIKANDTLAVALDSIKKPLPPAPFQRMKIDGV
-109 AAVIGENVILDS
+109 AAVIGEHVILDS
-121 DIDIQYQQLIS
+121 DVDIAYKQLVS
-132 EGVSSADVSRCELA
+132 EGVSANDVSRCELA

-163 IVVRDA
+163 IEVRDA
-169 EINSMVDQQL
+169 EVNSMVDQQL
-179 SYMTNELG
+179 NYMTNELG
-187 TVEKVLRLYKKDN
+187 TIEKVLRFYKKDN
-200 LDEFKKE
+200 VDDFKKE

-222 SKIIEDIE
+222 TKIINDIE
-230 ITPEEVRE
+230 ITPEEIKE
-238 FFDDIP
+238 FFDEIP
-244 KDDRPLFGTEV
+244 EDERPLFGTEV
-255 ELAQIVIEPKVPEE
+255 ELAQIVIEPEITE
-269 EEQKVIDR
+269 AEEQKVVDR

-284 IVEKGSS
+284 IVERGSS

-309 GKYTMNRKTNFAKEF
+309 GKYTLDRQTNFAKEF
-324 KDVAFSLGEQEVS
+324 KDVAFSLQENEVS

-347 LLKVD
+347 IVKVD

-361 RHILLVPDVTRKSVD
+361 RHILLMPEVTRESV
-376 EAKRR
+376 EKAKKT
-381 IDSIRTSIVS
+381 IDSLRASIVS
-391 KSIDFTEAARKFSDE
+391 GSIKFTDAARKFSDE

-441 LKTNE
+441 LKTDE

-472 EHIADYS
+472 EHIADYA

-492 KQIDAIRKWQNE
+492 KQIDAIRKWQSE

-511 KINGDYRDCEYSG
+511 KINGEYRDCNYSG

>member
-1 MQLRTNNLKFMNKTT
+1 MIKTT
-16 TLFAMLI
+16 TLFAVFTI
-23 SISAQFYAQEITEQD
+23 ATGIQIYAQEVIEEGAKDTD
-38 STITKQDTVSVKN
+38 TIIKNDTISIAVDSVK
-51 TLVIQD
+51 Q
-57 TLTVKESLAV
+57 
-67 GDTLTNGNSIVATGL
+67 
-82 SVNDSLAIKKEAD
+82 
-95 TIKPVFQKMKIDGV
+95 PFQRMKIDGV

-121 DIDIQYQQLIS
+121 DIDIAYQQLVS
-132 EGVSSADVSRCELA
+132 EGVSAAEVSRCELA
-146 GSLFENK
+146 GSLFESK
-153 LYAHHAVQDS
+153 LYAHHAIQDS
-163 IVVRDA
+163 IEVKDA
-169 EINSMVDQQL
+169 EVNSMVDQQL

-187 TVEKVLRLYKKDN
+187 TVEKVLKFYKKDN
-200 LDEFKKE
+200 LADFKKE

-222 SKIIEDIE
+222 TKIIKDIE
-230 ITPEEVRE
+230 ITPEEIRE

-244 KDDRPLFGTEV
+244 KEERPLFGTEI
-255 ELAQIVIEPKVPEE
+255 ELAQIVIEPEITEE

-277 LNQFRED
+277 LKQFRED
-284 IVEKGSS
+284 IVENGSS

-309 GKYTMNRKTNFAKEF
+309 GKYTLDRQTNFAKEF
-324 KDVAFSLGEQEVS
+324 KDVAFSLQEEEVS

-347 LLKVD
+347 IIKVD

-361 RHILLVPDVTRKSVD
+361 RHILLMAEVTRESEEK
-376 EAKRR
+376 AKKL
-381 IDSIRTSIVS
+381 IDSLRTAIVS
-391 KSIDFTEAARKFSDE
+391 GTINFKEAAQKFSDE
-406 KETKEDGGQL
+406 KETRENGGQL

-451 PDQDRQGRKKFKLI
+451 PDQDRQGRTKFKLI

-472 EHIADYS
+472 EHIADYA

-492 KQIDAIRKWQNE
+492 KQIDAIRKWQDE
-504 KITDTYI
+504 KIMDTYI
-511 KINGDYRDCEYSG
+511 KVNGDYRNCEYSG

>member
-1 MQLRTNNLKFMNKTT
+1 MQLRTNNLKSIIKITAYFTI
-16 TLFAMLI
+16 LI
-23 SISAQFYAQEITEQD
+23 IGVEGIFAQE
-38 STITKQDTVSVKN
+38 
-51 TLVIQD
+51 VIQD
-57 TLTVKESLAV
+57 TVVVDSTTTIDTLGIATDSLKIVKEPV
-67 GDTLTNGNSIVATGL
+67 
-82 SVNDSLAIKKEAD
+82 KEPF
-95 TIKPVFQKMKIDGV
+95 KRRKIDGV
-109 AAVIGENVILDS
+109 AAVIGESVILDS
-121 DIDIQYQQLIS
+121 DIDIAYQQLLS
-132 EGVSSADVSRCELA
+132 EGVSQGDVSRCELA

-169 EINSMVDQQL
+169 EISSMVDQQL
-179 SYMTNELG
+179 GYMTNELG
-187 TVEKVLRLYKKDN
+187 TIEKVLRFYKKDN
-200 LDEFKKE
+200 VEDFKKE

-212 KSNRLSEQMR
+212 KSNRLSELMR
-222 SKIIEDIE
+222 TNIIEDIE

-238 FFDDIP
+238 FFDAIP
-244 KDDRPLFGTEV
+244 EGERPLFGTEV
-255 ELAQIVIEPKVPEE
+255 ELAQIVIEPEIPEE
-269 EEQKVIDR
+269 EEQKVVDR

-284 IVEKGSS
+284 IVENGSS

-309 GKYTMNRKTNFAKEF
+309 GKYTLDRKSGFAKEF
-324 KDVAFSLGEQEVS
+324 KDVAFSLQEGEVS
-337 EPFKTDFGWH
+337 EPFKTIFGWH
-347 LLKVD
+347 IVKVD
-352 KIRGEEIDV
+352 RIRGEEIDV
-361 RHILLVPDVTRKSVD
+361 RHILLVPEVTRTSV
-376 EAKRR
+376 ENAKKH
-381 IDSIRTSIVS
+381 IDSLRNVLVAG
-391 KSIDFTEAARKFSDE
+391 KIDFKEAARKFSDE

-416 INPTTGDTHF
+416 INPTTGDTRF

-441 LKTNE
+441 LKTND

-492 KQIDAIRKWQNE
+492 KQIEAIRKWQNE
-504 KITDTYI
+504 KIMDTYV
-511 KINGDYRDCEYSG
+511 KVNGDYRDCEYSG

>member
-1 MQLRTNNLKFMNKTT
+1 MLLKTNNLK
-16 TLFAMLI
+16 
-23 SISAQFYAQEITEQD
+23 SIIKNVICLSVLLMASTSIKIYSQEIIEDEKKEEIAQE
-38 STITKQDTVSVKN
+38 DTTDKS
-51 TLVIQD
+51 
-57 TLTVKESLAV
+57 
-67 GDTLTNGNSIVATGL
+67 
-82 SVNDSLAIKKEAD
+82 
-95 TIKPVFQKMKIDGV
+95 FQKIKIDGV
-109 AAVIGENVILDS
+109 AAVIGEYVILES
-121 DIDIQYQQLIS
+121 DITIAYQQLLS
-132 EGVSSADVSRCELA
+132 EGVSAADVSRCELA

-163 IVVRDA
+163 VIVTDA
-169 EINSMVDQQL
+169 EVNSMVDQQL
-179 SYMTNELG
+179 NYMTRELG
-187 TVEKVLRLYKKDN
+187 TLDKVLKFYKKESEAD
-200 LDEFKKE
+200 FRKE

-212 KSNRLSEQMR
+212 KGNRLAEQMR
-222 SKIIEDIE
+222 SKIVEGIE

-238 FFDDIP
+238 FFDEIP
-244 KDDRPLFGTEV
+244 EEERPLFGTEL
-255 ELAQIVIEPKVPEE
+255 ELAQIVIEPKIPEE

-277 LNQFRED
+277 LKQFRTD
-284 IVEKGSS
+284 IVENGSS

-301 DPGSKSTG
+301 DPGSKSKG
-309 GKYTMNRKTNFAKEF
+309 GKYTLNRQTPFAKEF
-324 KDVAFSLGEQEVS
+324 KDVAFSLQVGEVS

-347 LLKVD
+347 IIQLD

-361 RHILLVPDVTRKSVD
+361 RHILLIPDVTRESV
-376 EAKRR
+376 EVAQKLV
-381 IDSIRTSIVS
+381 DSVRTAVVSGSIGF
-391 KSIDFTEAARKFSDE
+391 KEAAREFSDE

-416 INPTTGDTHF
+416 LNPTTGDTRF

-472 EHIADYS
+472 EHIADYA

-492 KQIDAIRKWQNE
+492 KQIEAIREWQDE
-504 KITDTYI
+504 KINDTYI
-511 KINGDYRDCEYSG
+511 KINGDYRDCEFSG

>member
-1 MQLRTNNLKFMNKTT
+1 MIKTT
-16 TLFAMLI
+16 ILCVIFTIATGI
-23 SISAQFYAQEITEQD
+23 QVYAQEIIED
-38 STITKQDTVSVKN
+38 VVK
-51 TLVIQD
+51 D
-57 TLTVKESLAV
+57 
-67 GDTLTNGNSIVATGL
+67 
-82 SVNDSLAIKKEAD
+82 AD
-95 TIKPVFQKMKIDGV
+95 TIMKNDTISIAIDSVKQPFQKMKIDGV

-121 DIDIQYQQLIS
+121 DVDIAYQQLVS
-132 EGVSSADVSRCELA
+132 EGVSIAEVSRCELA
-146 GSLFENK
+146 GSLFESK
-153 LYAHHAVQDS
+153 LYAHHAIQDS
-163 IVVRDA
+163 IEVKDA
-169 EINSMVDQQL
+169 EVNSMVDQQL

-187 TVEKVLRLYKKDN
+187 TVEKVLKFYKKDD
-200 LDEFKKE
+200 LTDFKKE

-222 SKIIEDIE
+222 SKIIKDIE
-230 ITPEEVRE
+230 ITPEEIRE
-238 FFDDIP
+238 FFNDIP
-244 KDDRPLFGTEV
+244 IEERPLFGTEI
-255 ELAQIVIEPKVPEE
+255 ELAQIVIEPEITAE
-269 EEQKVIDR
+269 EEQKVVDR

-284 IVEKGSS
+284 IVENGSS

-309 GKYTMNRKTNFAKEF
+309 GKYTLDRQTNFAKEF
-324 KDVAFSLGEQEVS
+324 KDVAFSLQEEEVS

-347 LLKVD
+347 IVKVD

-361 RHILLVPDVTRKSVD
+361 RHILLVPEVTKKS
-376 EAKRR
+376 EEKAKKL
-381 IDSIRTSIVS
+381 IDSLRTILVS
-391 KSIDFTEAARKFSDE
+391 GSIDFKEAAQKFSDE
-406 KETKEDGGQL
+406 KETREDGGQL

-441 LKTNE
+441 LKTKE

-451 PDQDRQGRKKFKLI
+451 PDQDRQGRVKYKLI

-472 EHIADYS
+472 EHIADYA

-492 KQIDAIRKWQNE
+492 KQIDAIRKWQEE
-504 KITDTYI
+504 KILDTYI
-511 KINGDYRDCEYSG
+511 KVNGEYRNCEYSG